1 MTFQKKN
8 DKKKKHKEPFL
19 DTQCCLFLW
28 FVLLHQLWVS
38 LPTMLR
44 GPVSHH
50 HWNAEK
56 TRWIHGRCWE
66 ATEPRMR
73 GRRGAG
79 RNITTEITQRVTV
92 SCRWQAPSVACLTP
106 EGQGTEE
113 GVGRPRLSVSRS
125 FQRPWPPQE
134 KTHPVRMSV
143 FHARLPPQLPPAP
156 PFSAWLLIILN
167 AVVN

>member
-1 MTFQKKN
+1 M
-8 DKKKKHKEPFL
+8 
-19 DTQCCLFLW
+19 LF
-28 FVLLHQLWVS
+28 VS
-38 LPTMLR
+38 LICFITPAVGEFTHNASRPCLTASLECWENSVDPREMLR
-44 GPVSHH
+44 SHR
-50 HWNAEK
+50 A
-56 TRWIHGRCWE
+56 
-66 ATEPRMR
+66 RMR

-79 RNITTEITQRVTV
+79 RNITTETTQRVTV